1 MRFPLQSEICNNQA
15 ERAAP
20 QIQTPSHEGH
30 SKTWG
35 YIFSPLGSFLIPEK
49 LQLWN
54 VEIRSTQLSLLHFAM
69 GKRCD
74 ASQLNPE
81 ASKALLLRVWSN
93 TEVTQSERQNSF
105 TTKSFTPDDPISF
118 PFPFK
123 KCLESAAASFFDKQP
138 HNILSHVRWT
148 SQ

>member
-1 MRFPLQSEICNNQA
+1 
-15 ERAAP
+15 
-20 QIQTPSHEGH
+20 
-30 SKTWG
+30 
-35 YIFSPLGSFLIPEK
+35 
-49 LQLWN
+49 
-54 VEIRSTQLSLLHFAM
+54 M

-123 KCLESAAASFFDKQP
+123 KCLESAAVSFFDK
-138 HNILSHVRWT
+138 
-148 SQ
+148 